1 VSKCETSEIQ
11 PHTSLYVLGN
21 VEVGFGL
28 QKYKTIRLGKGAKK
42 KEMYPG
48 GDKTMT
54 PDLIVKRHIINVTI
68 ESIY

>member
-1 VSKCETSEIQ
+1 M
-11 PHTSLYVLGN
+11 SLYVLGN

-42 KEMYPG
+42 KETYPG
-48 GDKTMT
+48 GDKRMT
-54 PDLIVKRHIINVTI
+54 PDLIVKRRVINTTI